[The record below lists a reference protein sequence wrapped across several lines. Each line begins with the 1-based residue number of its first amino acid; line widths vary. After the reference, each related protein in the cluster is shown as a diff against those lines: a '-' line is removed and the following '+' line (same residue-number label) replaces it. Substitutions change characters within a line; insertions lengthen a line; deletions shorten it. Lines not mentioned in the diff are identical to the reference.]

1 MTECLFTLI
10 VGIFSQMNPID
21 EVEAATASITQQS
34 SEEEAENIVNSVTL
48 EHCAEEILS
57 GIKKEVEVQYL
68 VPMMVSSNEHEST
81 QSNQQTQGLHYPVKE
96 SGTLISQTSS
106 SKHCM
111 RKKFNFECHWSVSQ
125 MYLYRFP

>member
-1 MTECLFTLI
+1 
-10 VGIFSQMNPID
+10 MNPID

-34 SEEEAENIVNSVTL
+34 TEDEAESLVNSVTL

-81 QSNQQTQGLHYPVKE
+81 QSSQQTQELHYPVKE
-96 SGTLISQTSS
+96 SGKPIVRKRNRTKPAIRFDFGYQLTSWQI
-106 SKHCM
+106 
-111 RKKFNFECHWSVSQ
+111 FF
-125 MYLYRFP
+125 